1 MNECMYEEGLP
12 AFKRSM
18 LPQVSLMEKVL
29 SREPPREQCGQS
41 PALWIM
47 PLVCECW
54 FAAIP
59 SMCELLGHE
68 TFVWVQRTDIRGVQQ
83 TQIFTS
89 TVSA

>member
-1 MNECMYEEGLP
+1 MNEERLP

-29 SREPPREQCGQS
+29 SRQLPREHCGQS
-41 PALWIM
+41 PALWMM

-68 TFVWVQRTDIRGVQQ
+68 TFV
-83 TQIFTS
+83 
-89 TVSA
+89 